1 METLLLVGT
10 AVFWLAAAASGIAA
24 VVAGMRLTQHMR
36 NHHHEHWQRIYEDQ
50 QVKKTLLWPF
60 MRDTPV
66 DFLWKSNETF
76 GDRRIGDLRRQAK
89 RGFYGFLLAG
99 VAGMAWFGIIALWLD
114 SRR

>member
-1 METLLLVGT
+1 MLGGVGF
-10 AVFWLAAAASGIAA
+10 FWLVA
-24 VVAGMRLTQHMR
+24 VANMISSLRAGHTLEKHLRARHYQQWRH
-36 NHHHEHWQRIYEDQ
+36 IYWDDRW
-50 QVKKTLLWPF
+50 KKALMWPF

-76 GDRRIGDLRRQAK
+76 GDGRIGDLRARVK

-99 VAGMAWFGIIALWLD
+99 VAGMAWFAIVALWLE